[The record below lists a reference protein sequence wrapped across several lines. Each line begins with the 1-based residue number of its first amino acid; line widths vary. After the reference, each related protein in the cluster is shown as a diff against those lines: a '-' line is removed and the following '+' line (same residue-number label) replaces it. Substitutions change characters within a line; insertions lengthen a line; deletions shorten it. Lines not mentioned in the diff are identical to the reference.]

1 MPSPHCAPPALDAEQ
16 RTLLNALAKL
26 RVLTPFQAHWLVRGF
41 HADNPATGK
50 ALTERNTRKR
60 LQWLAEN
67 GFIRSARVR
76 PERGAYSGLYY
87 SLANR
92 GLRAI
97 GLEGDTNH
105 LVRPQPLMRGYLLL
119 RNEVYARALAEG
131 WHPITPLLYREADE
145 PKLLELFHRYVR
157 HQLEERNRHGDA
169 EATRHLT
176 HLQAFLPEALTF
188 EYLLRRREDSRDEVI
203 ILVVDDPRR
212 AIAREKR
219 RNARQ
224 SPGKQPCAKCGAPTV
239 QFRSPERVTLHCTD
253 TRNCCAEVQLPPP
266 RPCQLEDLPPLLP
279 GARVLLRD
287 AYSEFDVAAGKLASA
302 STRHLEWRRHL
313 AQRYGAECV
322 VDEALFPDVWA
333 ERLTPRVPKKP
344 HALEFLPPIE
354 DEELEDEGPED
365 EDGECQRSC
374 REKLTQAVALN
385 EGTAGVGC
393 GEGLSRPAPHGSPT
407 PPFPAGAG
415 NGWSHSPRT
424 LERP

>member
-1 MPSPHCAPPALDAEQ
+1 MSSPHCAPPALDTEQ
-16 RTLLNALAKL
+16 RALLRALAKL
-26 RVLTPFQAHWLVRGF
+26 RVLTPLQAHWLVRGF

-60 LQWLAEN
+60 LQWLADN
-67 GFIRSARVR
+67 GFIRGARVR

-157 HQLEERNRHGDA
+157 RQLEERSRDDDE
-169 EATRHLT
+169 EAARRLT
-176 HLQAFLPEALTF
+176 HLPVYLPEALTF
-188 EYLLRRREDSRDEVI
+188 EYLLRRREDGRDEVVL
-203 ILVVDDPRR
+203 LVVDDPRR

-224 SPGKQPCAKCGAPTV
+224 SPGKQPCPKCGAPTV

-253 TRNCCAEVQLPPP
+253 TRNCREEVKLQAP
-266 RPCQLEDLPPLLP
+266 RPSQLEDLPPLLP

-287 AYSEFDVAAGKLASA
+287 AFSEFDVAAGKLARA
-302 STRHLEWRRHL
+302 SRRQLEWRRHL
-313 AQRYGAECV
+313 TKRYGAECV

-344 HALEFLPPIE
+344 HALDLLPPIE
-354 DEELEDEGPED
+354 DEDLEDEGLED
-365 EDGECQRSC
+365 E
-374 REKLTQAVALN
+374 N
-385 EGTAGVGC
+385 
-393 GEGLSRPAPHGSPT
+393 
-407 PPFPAGAG
+407 
-415 NGWSHSPRT
+415 
-424 LERP
+424 LEADEASG